1 MWSER
6 DKRKEFN
13 SERERESQWRLWG
26 FGLNKMEDGG
36 N

>member
-13 SERERESQWRLWG
+13 SERESQWRLWG